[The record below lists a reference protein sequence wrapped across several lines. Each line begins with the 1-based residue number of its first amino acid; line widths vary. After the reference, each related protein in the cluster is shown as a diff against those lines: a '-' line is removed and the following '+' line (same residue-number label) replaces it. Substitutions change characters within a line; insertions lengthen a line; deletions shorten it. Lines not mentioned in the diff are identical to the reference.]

1 MSNQMDQA
9 IQSVIDLHVL
19 IENVFTGQNAE
30 QSLTPLLNSFD
41 QNFKMVTVQG
51 QSIGLAEV
59 KNLFSQN
66 IGKPSLKIT
75 ILKSTALYEFEN
87 YCWVQYQE
95 HQQTDETET
104 VRTSTACIK
113 VEDEKCYWVYLH
125 ETLVPHLLN
134 SSRAP

>member
-19 IENVFTGQNAE
+19 IENVFTGRNAE
-30 QSLTPLLNSFD
+30 QSLSPLLDSFD

-66 IGKPSLKIT
+66 IGKKSSLKIT
-75 ILKSTALYEFEN
+75 IIKSTALYEFEN

-113 VEDEKCYWVYLH
+113 VKDKKCYWVYLH
-125 ETLVPHLLN
+125 ETLVP
-134 SSRAP
+134 SSS

>member
-1 MSNQMDQA
+1 MPNQMDQA

-19 IENVFTGQNAE
+19 IENVFTGKNAAKSE
-30 QSLTPLLNSFD
+30 PLLDSFD

-66 IGKPSLKIT
+66 IGKKPSLKIT
-75 ILKSTALYEFEN
+75 IIKSIALYEFEN

-113 VEDEKCYWVYLH
+113 VEDKNIGCF
-125 ETLVPHLLN
+125 T
-134 SSRAP
+134 

>member
-1 MSNQMDQA
+1 M
-9 IQSVIDLHVL
+9 

-66 IGKPSLKIT
+66 IGKKPSLKIT
-75 ILKSTALYEFEN
+75 ILKSTALYKFEN

-95 HQQTDETET
+95 HQQTNETET

-113 VEDEKCYWVYLH
+113 VEGEKCYWVYLH
-125 ETLVPHLLN
+125 ETLVP
-134 SSRAP
+134 SSS

>member
-30 QSLTPLLNSFD
+30 QSLISLLNSFD

-66 IGKPSLKIT
+66 IGKKPSLKIT

-95 HQQTDETET
+95 HQQTSETET

-125 ETLVPHLLN
+125 ETLLP
-134 SSRAP
+134 SSS

>member
-66 IGKPSLKIT
+66 IGKKPSLKIT

-95 HQQTDETET
+95 YQQTDETET

-125 ETLVPHLLN
+125 ETLVP
-134 SSRAP
+134 SSS

>member
-19 IENVFTGQNAE
+19 IENVFTGKNAE
-30 QSLTPLLNSFD
+30 QSLSPLLDSFD

-66 IGKPSLKIT
+66 IGKKPSLKIT

-95 HQQTDETET
+95 LQQTSETET

-125 ETLVPHLLN
+125 ETLVP
-134 SSRAP
+134 SSS

>member
-1 MSNQMDQA
+1 MSKQMDQA

-66 IGKPSLKIT
+66 IGKKPSLKIT

-95 HQQTDETET
+95 HQQTSETET

-125 ETLVPHLLN
+125 ETLAP
-134 SSRAP
+134 SSS

>member
-66 IGKPSLKIT
+66 IGKKPSFKIT

-95 HQQTDETET
+95 HQQTSETET

-113 VEDEKCYWVYLH
+113 VEDKKCYWVYLH
-125 ETLVPHLLN
+125 ETLIP
-134 SSRAP
+134 SSS

>member
-1 MSNQMDQA
+1 MSKQMDQA

-19 IENVFTGQNAE
+19 IENVFTGRNAE

-66 IGKPSLKIT
+66 IGKKPSLKVDI
-75 ILKSTALYEFEN
+75 IKSTALYEFEN

-125 ETLVPHLLN
+125 ETLVP
-134 SSRAP
+134 SSF

>member
-9 IQSVIDLHVL
+9 IQSIIDLHVL
-19 IENVFTGQNAE
+19 IENVFTGKNAE
-30 QSLTPLLNSFD
+30 QSLGPLLDSFD

-66 IGKPSLKIT
+66 IGKKPSLKID
-75 ILKSTALYEFEN
+75 IIKSTALYEFES

-125 ETLVPHLLN
+125 ETLVP
-134 SSRAP
+134 SSS

>member
-1 MSNQMDQA
+1 MPNQMDQA

-19 IENVFTGQNAE
+19 IENVFTGKNAE
-30 QSLTPLLNSFD
+30 QSLSPLLDSFD

-59 KNLFSQN
+59 KNLFIQN
-66 IGKPSLKIT
+66 IGKKPSLKIT
-75 ILKSTALYEFEN
+75 IIKSIALYEFEN

-113 VEDEKCYWVYLH
+113 VEDKKCYWVYLH
-125 ETLVPHLLN
+125 ETLVP
-134 SSRAP
+134 

>member
-1 MSNQMDQA
+1 MPNQMDQA

-19 IENVFTGQNAE
+19 IENVFTGKNAE
-30 QSLTPLLNSFD
+30 QSLSPLLDSFD

-51 QSIGLAEV
+51 QSIGFAEV
-59 KNLFSQN
+59 NSLFSQN
-66 IGKPSLKIT
+66 IGKKPSLKID
-75 ILKSTALYEFEN
+75 IIKSTALYKFEN

-113 VEDEKCYWVYLH
+113 VEDKKCYWVYLH
-125 ETLVPHLLN
+125 ETFVP
-134 SSRAP
+134 SS

>member
-19 IENVFTGQNAE
+19 IENVFTGKNAE
-30 QSLTPLLNSFD
+30 QTLSPLLDSFD

-59 KNLFSQN
+59 NSLFSQN
-66 IGKPSLKIT
+66 IGKKPSLKID
-75 ILKSTALYEFEN
+75 IIKSTALYEFEN

-113 VEDEKCYWVYLH
+113 VEDKKCYWVYLH
-125 ETLVPHLLN
+125 ETLVP
-134 SSRAP
+134 SSS

>member
-30 QSLTPLLNSFD
+30 QSLTPLLSSFD

-66 IGKPSLKIT
+66 IGKKPSLKIT

-95 HQQTDETET
+95 HQQTSETET

-125 ETLVPHLLN
+125 ETLVP
-134 SSRAP
+134 SSS

>member
-1 MSNQMDQA
+1 MSNQMNQA

-30 QSLTPLLNSFD
+30 QSLNPLLDSFD

-51 QSIGLAEV
+51 HCIGLAEV
-59 KNLFSQN
+59 NSLFNQN
-66 IGKPSLKIT
+66 VGNKPSLKIN

-95 HQQTDETET
+95 RQQSDETET

-113 VEDEKCYWVYLH
+113 VEGKKCYWVYLH
-125 ETLVPHLLN
+125 ETLVP
-134 SSRAP
+134 SSS

>member
-1 MSNQMDQA
+1 MSKQMDQA

-41 QNFKMVTVQG
+41 QNFKMVTVQS
-51 QSIGLAEV
+51 QSIDLAEV

-66 IGKPSLKIT
+66 IGKKPSLKIT

-95 HQQTDETET
+95 YQQTDETET

-125 ETLVPHLLN
+125 ETLVP
-134 SSRAP
+134 SSS

>member
-19 IENVFTGQNAE
+19 IENVFTGQNAV

-66 IGKPSLKIT
+66 IGKKPSLKIT

-95 HQQTDETET
+95 YQQTDETET

-125 ETLVPHLLN
+125 ETLVP
-134 SSRAP
+134 SSS

>member
-30 QSLTPLLNSFD
+30 QSLTPLLSSFD

-51 QSIGLAEV
+51 QSIDLAEV

-66 IGKPSLKIT
+66 IGKKPSLKIT

-125 ETLVPHLLN
+125 ETLVP
-134 SSRAP
+134 SSS

>member
-1 MSNQMDQA
+1 MSKQMDQA

-66 IGKPSLKIT
+66 IGKKPSLKIT

-95 HQQTDETET
+95 HQQTSETDT

-113 VEDEKCYWVYLH
+113 VEDEKYYWVYLH
-125 ETLVPHLLN
+125 ETLVP
-134 SSRAP
+134 SSA

>member
-30 QSLTPLLNSFD
+30 QSFTPLLNSFD

-66 IGKPSLKIT
+66 IGKKPSLRIT

-95 HQQTDETET
+95 HQQTSETET

-113 VEDEKCYWVYLH
+113 VEDKKCYWVYLH
-125 ETLVPHLLN
+125 ETLVP
-134 SSRAP
+134 SSS

>member
-30 QSLTPLLNSFD
+30 QSLKPLSDSFD

-51 QSIGLAEV
+51 HSIGLAEV
-59 KNLFSQN
+59 NSLFSQN
-66 IGKPSLKIT
+66 VGKKPSLKIN

-104 VRTSTACIK
+104 VRTSTACIR

-125 ETLVPHLLN
+125 ETLIP
-134 SSRAP
+134 SSS

>member
-1 MSNQMDQA
+1 MSNQMDRA

-19 IENVFTGQNAE
+19 IENVFTGQNAV

-66 IGKPSLKIT
+66 IGKKPSLKIT

-95 HQQTDETET
+95 HQQTSETET
-104 VRTSTACIK
+104 VRTYTACIK
-113 VEDEKCYWVYLH
+113 VEDKKCYWVYLH
-125 ETLVPHLLN
+125 ETLIP
-134 SSRAP
+134 SS

>member
-1 MSNQMDQA
+1 MSKQMDQA

-19 IENVFTGQNAE
+19 IENVFTGKNAE
-30 QSLTPLLNSFD
+30 QSLSPLLDSFD

-51 QSIGLAEV
+51 HSIGFVEV
-59 KNLFSQN
+59 NSLFSQN
-66 IGKPSLKIT
+66 MGKKPSLKIS

-95 HQQTDETET
+95 HQQTSETET

-125 ETLVPHLLN
+125 ETLVP
-134 SSRAP
+134 SSS

>member
-66 IGKPSLKIT
+66 IGKKPSLKIT

-95 HQQTDETET
+95 HQQTSETET

-125 ETLVPHLLN
+125 ETLVP
-134 SSRAP
+134 SSF

>member
-19 IENVFTGQNAE
+19 IENVFTGKNAE
-30 QSLTPLLNSFD
+30 QSLSPLLDSFD

-51 QSIGLAEV
+51 HSIGFVEV
-59 KNLFSQN
+59 HSLFSQN
-66 IGKPSLKIT
+66 IGNKPSLKID
-75 ILKSTALYEFEN
+75 IIKSTALYEFEN

-95 HQQTDETET
+95 HQQTSETET

-113 VEDEKCYWVYLH
+113 VEGEKCYWTYLH
-125 ETLVPHLLN
+125 ETLVP
-134 SSRAP
+134 SSY

>member
-19 IENVFTGQNAE
+19 IENVFTGKNAE
-30 QSLTPLLNSFD
+30 QSLSPLLDSFD

-59 KNLFSQN
+59 NNLFSQN
-66 IGKPSLKIT
+66 IGKKPSLKID
-75 ILKSTALYEFEN
+75 IIKSTALYEFEN
-87 YCWVQYQE
+87 YCWIQYQE

-113 VEDEKCYWVYLH
+113 VEDKKCYWVYLH
-125 ETLVPHLLN
+125 ETLVP
-134 SSRAP
+134 SSS

>member
-66 IGKPSLKIT
+66 IGKKPSLKIT
-75 ILKSTALYEFEN
+75 IIKSTALYEFEN

-95 HQQTDETET
+95 HQQTSETET

-125 ETLVPHLLN
+125 ETLVP
-134 SSRAP
+134 SSS

>member
-1 MSNQMDQA
+1 MSKQMGQA

-19 IENVFTGQNAE
+19 IENIFTGQNAE

-66 IGKPSLKIT
+66 IGKKPSLKIT

-125 ETLVPHLLN
+125 ETLVP
-134 SSRAP
+134 SSS

>member
-1 MSNQMDQA
+1 MSKQMDQV

-66 IGKPSLKIT
+66 IGKKPSLKIT
-75 ILKSTALYEFEN
+75 ILKSTALYKFEN

-95 HQQTDETET
+95 YQQTDETET

-125 ETLVPHLLN
+125 ETLVP
-134 SSRAP
+134 SSS

>member
-1 MSNQMDQA
+1 MSKQMDQA

-19 IENVFTGQNAE
+19 IENVFIGQNAE

-66 IGKPSLKIT
+66 IGKKPSLKIT

-95 HQQTDETET
+95 YQQTDETET

-125 ETLVPHLLN
+125 ETLVP
-134 SSRAP
+134 SSS

>member
-19 IENVFTGQNAE
+19 IENVFTGKNAE
-30 QSLTPLLNSFD
+30 QSLSPLLNSFD

-51 QSIGLAEV
+51 RSIGLAEV

-66 IGKPSLKIT
+66 IGKKPSLKID
-75 ILKSTALYEFEN
+75 IIKSTALYEFEN

-104 VRTSTACIK
+104 VRTSTACIR
-113 VEDEKCYWVYLH
+113 VEDKKCSWVYLH
-125 ETLVPHLLN
+125 ETLVP
-134 SSRAP
+134 SS

>member
-19 IENVFTGQNAE
+19 IENVFTGRNAE
-30 QSLTPLLNSFD
+30 QILSPLLDSFD

-51 QSIGLAEV
+51 QSIGFAEV
-59 KNLFSQN
+59 NSLFSQN
-66 IGKPSLKIT
+66 IGNEPSLKID
-75 ILKSTALYEFEN
+75 IIKSAALYEFEN

-113 VEDEKCYWVYLH
+113 VEDNKCYWVYLH
-125 ETLVPHLLN
+125 ETLVP
-134 SSRAP
+134 SS

>member
-1 MSNQMDQA
+1 MSKQMDQA

-66 IGKPSLKIT
+66 IGKKPSLKIT

-125 ETLVPHLLN
+125 ETLVP
-134 SSRAP
+134 SSS

>member
-1 MSNQMDQA
+1 MPNQMDQA

-19 IENVFTGQNAE
+19 IENVFTGKNAE
-30 QSLTPLLNSFD
+30 QTLSALLDRFD

-59 KNLFSQN
+59 NSLFSQN
-66 IGKPSLKIT
+66 IGKKPSLKID
-75 ILKSTALYEFEN
+75 IIKSTALYEFEN

-113 VEDEKCYWVYLH
+113 VEDKKCYWVYLH
-125 ETLVPHLLN
+125 ETLVP
-134 SSRAP
+134 SSS

>member
-1 MSNQMDQA
+1 MPNQMDQA
-9 IQSVIDLHVL
+9 LQSVIDLHVL
-19 IENVFTGQNAE
+19 IENVFTGKNAE
-30 QSLTPLLNSFD
+30 QTLSPLLDSFD

-59 KNLFSQN
+59 NSLFSQN
-66 IGKPSLKIT
+66 IGKKPSLKID
-75 ILKSTALYEFEN
+75 IIKSTALYEFEN

-113 VEDEKCYWVYLH
+113 VEDKKCYWVYLH
-125 ETLVPHLLN
+125 ETLIP
-134 SSRAP
+134 SS

>member
-1 MSNQMDQA
+1 MSKQMDQA

-30 QSLTPLLNSFD
+30 QSLISLLNSFD

-66 IGKPSLKIT
+66 IGKKPSLKIT
-75 ILKSTALYEFEN
+75 ILKGIALYEFEN

-95 HQQTDETET
+95 NQQTDETET

-125 ETLVPHLLN
+125 ETLIP
-134 SSRAP
+134 SSS